1 LARAW
6 GPDIASI
13 LQAIEKREA
22 GNPTASWLTR
32 NRAALQSCLDLITF
46 ARTGKPKRSKS
57 EPGPLSGEVIAFTGS
72 LTGMTRKE
80 AASRA
85 ESLGATV
92 RNNISRDLTMLVNAG
107 DSTHPSNKVKAAEAR
122 GVRILTEA
130 GFMDLIKGGQA
141 Q

>member
-1 LARAW
+1 
-6 GPDIASI
+6 
-13 LQAIEKREA
+13 
-22 GNPTASWLTR
+22 
-32 NRAALQSCLDLITF
+32 
-46 ARTGKPKRSKS
+46 
-57 EPGPLSGEVIAFTGS
+57 
-72 LTGMTRKE
+72 MTRKE